1 MRWLAVGLAGTAP
14 LLLARAVRAFPL
26 GDRVAVYLTPGME
39 AEHRTSRRLPDRV
52 VRSAPGV
59 VAGALVG
66 ALVGQGDL
74 FLGGPGRP
82 TLALTILGAAGGWFV
97 YSANETNRRQRRVDR
112 LRNELPVVID
122 ALSLQI
128 VSGESVVS
136 AMRNVVRTTEGAASE
151 EMERILEDADAV
163 GLEHALMTGARS
175 STHDDGR
182 RLYETLAHAH
192 TVGGRLVESL
202 AELST
207 DVRAGLERDL
217 TTEGGRRALAT
228 YGPVLALMVPTA
240 LLFLLYPTVLGLRT
254 LSGGP

>member
-1 MRWLAVGLAGTAP
+1 MRWLAVGLACTSP
-14 LLLARAVRAFPL
+14 ILLARAVRACSL
-26 GDRVAVYLTPGME
+26 GDRVAVYLAPQRE
-39 AEHRTSRRLPDRV
+39 EEYRTSRRLPDRV
-52 VRSAPGV
+52 ARSLPWV

-66 ALVGQGDL
+66 ALVGQGDF
-74 FLGGPGRP
+74 FLEGQGRP
-82 TLALTILGAAGGWFV
+82 TMALTMLGAAGGWFV
-97 YSANETNRRQRRVDR
+97 YSANGTTRRQRRVDR

-122 ALSLQI
+122 ALSLQV
-128 VSGESVVS
+128 VSGESVMS
-136 AMRNVVRTTEGAASE
+136 AMRNVVRTTEGVASE
-151 EMERILEDADAV
+151 EMQWILEEADAV
-163 GLEHALMTGARS
+163 GVERALMTGARS

-202 AELST
+202 SELST

-240 LLFLLYPTVLGLRT
+240 LLFLLYPTVLGLRM
-254 LSGGP
+254 LSGAP